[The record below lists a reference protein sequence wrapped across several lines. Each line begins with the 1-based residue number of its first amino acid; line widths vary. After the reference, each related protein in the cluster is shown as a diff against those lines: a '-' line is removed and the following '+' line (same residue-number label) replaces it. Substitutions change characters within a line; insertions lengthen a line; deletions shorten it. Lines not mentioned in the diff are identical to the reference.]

1 MKTLL
6 RIIVLVGL
14 LFSIVM
20 VPRNSSTQAAVL
32 SEISASDLINLING
46 MRVAYGLPALN
57 IDPILMSTA
66 QQTSDT
72 MALNDIHAHIGNV
85 SGRVMAAGYGG
96 GATAW
101 ATENFAI
108 GHLTIEQIQQ
118 VWADSSHMIP
128 VVNANYT
135 DIGAG
140 VTTYNGNTWY
150 IIHAAYFSGGTVVRN
165 TTVPGTSGTAV
176 VPLVSQIIIPV
187 ETVEP
192 NEDGSVIHEVQSGQ
206 ALWSIAIAYGTK
218 IEELIRLN
226 NLSKQDP
233 IIYIGQKIIVF
244 AAKTSPTAPAAQE
257 DPNITPTTT
266 PTEKSTFIPTATH
279 RPTKTPTKI
288 IPTATSTLTATPNP
302 QEVIK
307 AESIKIF
314 GNRTI
319 GMVFISVLA
328 LGILLIITGSLGKTK
343 K

>member
-1 MKTLL
+1 MLMAPENTA
-6 RIIVLVGL
+6 
-14 LFSIVM
+14 
-20 VPRNSSTQAAVL
+20 TQAANLAEVN
-32 SEISASDLINLING
+32 ASDLINLING
-46 MRVAYGLPALN
+46 MRVANGLPALT

-108 GHLTIEQIQQ
+108 GNMTIEQIRQ
-118 VWADSSHMIP
+118 VWADASHMIP
-128 VVNANYT
+128 VVNANYQ

-150 IIHAAYFSGGTVVRN
+150 IIHAAYTSGGTVIRN
-165 TTVPGTSGTAV
+165 TAVPGTSGTAV

-192 NEDGSVIHEVQSGQ
+192 NADGSVIHEVKSGQ

-226 NLSKQDP
+226 NLSTQDP

-244 AAKTSPTAPAAQE
+244 AAKTSPTAPAATD
-257 DPNITPTTT
+257 DPNITPTIT
-266 PTEKSTFIPTATH
+266 PTEKPTLRPTATH
-279 RPTKTPTKI
+279 RPTKAPTKI
-288 IPTATSTLTATPNP
+288 IPTATFTLTATPNP
-302 QEVIK
+302 QEIFK

-328 LGILLIITGSLGKTK
+328 LGILLIVSGSLGKIK